1 MNYYER
7 LGVKQDVDEKELN
20 KVFKKLSK
28 KYHPDRQQ
36 NKSDQEKKD
45 AEKKFQEISEAY
57 NTLSDKQKRQEIGR
71 ASCRERV

>member
-1 MNYYER
+1 MNYYEI

-45 AEKKFQEISEAY
+45 AEKKFQEI
-57 NTLSDKQKRQEIGR
+57 
-71 ASCRERV
+71 